1 MRRIPGLGR
10 RPATRP
16 DPDPQGRRDLGR
28 RDLGEPLPVQVRDLE
43 ITALVFGDRARRG
56 GVFGIVVVIAAM
68 MAAREIVGLLYRRA
82 LGERVT
88 P

>member
-1 MRRIPGLGR
+1 
-10 RPATRP
+10 
-16 DPDPQGRRDLGR
+16 
-28 RDLGEPLPVQVRDLE
+28 V
-43 ITALVFGDRARRG
+43 G